1 MTGDGVNDAPSLQ
14 QADIGV
20 AMGIAGTDVA
30 RGASDLI
37 LLDDDFSTI
46 VKAVRQGRALYA
58 NLQRFVTYLLGT
70 NASQVSTIFI
80 CVCLGAP
87 LPLKPL
93 VILIVN
99 LIVDGA
105 PTLSMS
111 LEAVDPATMSRPPR
125 DPKEHVLTPR
135 SWMSL
140 GTHTAALMSAML
152 TSFLIGLHWHTGAVL
167 ASDIS
172 DLQSCEHLVA
182 SQEGDWRT
190 YWRSAPVEVCREEG
204 LQKARTML
212 FAVLVFSEIL
222 RALTARTNRFFL
234 YYGFWQNYVLDGA
247 ILFSGLVASIMLFVP
262 GINSFFGFRYLD
274 WPSWLLIVALI
285 LGVIAVDEAAKAW
298 MNERE
303 DTTRRQ
309 RVMEDR
315 MEELLLQMRVLRAHM
330 DTTATTSSAADGAS
344 E

>member
-1 MTGDGVNDAPSLQ
+1 
-14 QADIGV
+14 
-20 AMGIAGTDVA
+20 MGIAGTDVA

-70 NASQVSTIFI
+70 NISQVTTIFI
-80 CVCLGAP
+80 CICLGAP

-99 LIVDGA
+99 LIVDGS

-111 LEAVDPATMSRPPR
+111 LEAVDPAVMSRPPR
-125 DPKEHVLTPR
+125 NPNEHVLTPR
-135 SWMSL
+135 SAKSL
-140 GTHTAALMSAML
+140 AVHCAALIVAML
-152 TSFLIGLHWHTGAVL
+152 TSFLLGLYWHAGRSVL

-182 SQEGDWRT
+182 SEEGDWRT
-190 YWRSAPVEVCREEG
+190 QWRSAPVEVCRDEG

-212 FAVLVFSEIL
+212 FAVLVYSEIL

-234 YYGFWQNYVLDGA
+234 YYGFWENFALDGA

-262 GINSFFGFRYLD
+262 GVNSFFGFHYLD

-285 LGVIAVDEAAKAW
+285 VGVIAVDEVGKARLNDSEDAA
-298 MNERE
+298 
-303 DTTRRQ
+303 RRQ

-330 DTTATTSSAADGAS
+330 DSAAATTNPTTNAARES
-344 E
+344 EAAA